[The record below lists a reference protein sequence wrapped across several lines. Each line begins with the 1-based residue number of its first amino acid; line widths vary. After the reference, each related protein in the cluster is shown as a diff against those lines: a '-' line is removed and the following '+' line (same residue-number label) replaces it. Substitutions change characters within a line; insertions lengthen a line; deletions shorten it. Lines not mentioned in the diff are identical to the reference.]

1 MVQELSCFYASC
13 MCKDWENCD
22 SQSHVRAWEL
32 VKLRPTNTRLVYD
45 TMDEHENED
54 DWEFGGEGGSVGD
67 MLNIGDNFVV
77 PAEED
82 NNEGVEFY
90 ILQCQRPKF
99 FVKEPFECIWGGR
112 FEVGNCVVATTYY
125 QRWGRTDRTYVY
137 LNESR
142 VAYVNADLV
151 IACKFLMQ
159 PTIYKV
165 KGQES
170 IYKTSEDTLALIK
183 SAVHRLDE
191 ETS

>member
-1 MVQELSCFYASC
+1 
-13 MCKDWENCD
+13 
-22 SQSHVRAWEL
+22 
-32 VKLRPTNTRLVYD
+32 
-45 TMDEHENED
+45 
-54 DWEFGGEGGSVGD
+54 
-67 MLNIGDNFVV
+67 MLNIGDNFAV
-77 PAEED
+77 PAKED

-99 FVKEPFECIWGGR
+99 FVKEPFECVWGGR
-112 FEVGNCVVATTYY
+112 FEVENYVVATTYY
-125 QRWGRTDRTYVY
+125 QRWGRTDKTYVY

-142 VAYVNADLV
+142 VSYVNTNLV

-159 PTIYKV
+159 PASYKV